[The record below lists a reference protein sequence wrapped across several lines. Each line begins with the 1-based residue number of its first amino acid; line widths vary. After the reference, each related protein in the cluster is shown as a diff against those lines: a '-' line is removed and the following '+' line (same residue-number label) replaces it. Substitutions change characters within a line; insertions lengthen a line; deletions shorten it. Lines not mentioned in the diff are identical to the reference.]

1 MTAPSGDRFLSTLRR
16 ELRHGVLPVWVLEC
30 LEDGP
35 SYGYELLEK
44 LRSRHGD
51 DAAASPSRLYPALAR
66 LRSHG
71 LVRIYHGKESL
82 GPVRKYYELTP
93 AGRAMLPEVRALA
106 LTLRTLSGPSY
117 GPSERPTRL
126 TKPVGGG
133 P

>member
-1 MTAPSGDRFLSTLRR
+1 MGDPAPEGFLSALRR

-35 SYGYELLEK
+35 SYGYELLER
-44 LRSRHGD
+44 LRARHGD

-66 LRSHG
+66 LRAHG
-71 LVRIYHGKESL
+71 LVRAYHGKESL

-93 AGRAMLPEVRALA
+93 AGRAILPEIRALA

-117 GPSERPTRL
+117 GPSLPS
-126 TKPVGGG
+126 VGSIV
-133 P
+133 PEAP